1 MTTTENI
8 ERLTAEDRLDLLD
21 LHSHVYD
28 AEDASDWEATL
39 DDVVEEFLAEMP
51 EP

>member
-1 MTTTENI
+1 MTATENI

-21 LHSHVYD
+21 LHAHVYE

-39 DDVVEEFLAEMP
+39 DEVVEEFLAEP
-51 EP
+51 PDF